1 MKMKCDSTSS
11 ARLMTW
17 ILPFASLHT
26 IWLEILRELI
36 SFLWNMKQNAM
47 KSSLYSALW
56 SHRANIRTTQSR
68 ANQPNKFYKLL
79 FLEFYSFYELKLVC
93 CRYLWRHEGKQTERQ
108 ISLPVL
114 SQFRHSEPP
123 GSRDKRN
130 ISNTNIEW
138 SKCQQ
143 SKARWNWVNKQQP
156 SGVSEQ
162 ERGGQGHDVVQET
175 GDE

>member
-1 MKMKCDSTSS
+1 MSVNINWLWNGFIRFIMYTWQTRKSKWKWNVKCDSTGS

-17 ILPFASLHT
+17 LLPFASLHT
-26 IWLEILRELI
+26 IWLEISKELI

-47 KSSLYSALW
+47 KSSFNSALW
-56 SHRANIRTTQSR
+56 SHRANIRTTPSR

-114 SQFRHSEPP
+114 SQFSHPEPP
-123 GSRDKRN
+123 R
-130 ISNTNIEW
+130 
-138 SKCQQ
+138 Q
-143 SKARWNWVNKQQP
+143 
-156 SGVSEQ
+156 
-162 ERGGQGHDVVQET
+162 
-175 GDE
+175 